1 MSAWEIVLNERP
13 VAAPRPRVTK
23 RGRVYMPAPYVS
35 HKKLLAMTFRAAR
48 APRLD
53 GPTAV
58 SLEFVHSSPLKRLH
72 GTPKTTRPD
81 VDNLAKTVL
90 DALTEAGVL
99 VDDNIVTRLSV
110 SKSWGPDPQI
120 RISLEADTPSA
131 RARHSNGAA
140 SSHVEQPELPLLTD
154 ASSPVPEPTE
164 LPRTAEGAPV

>member
-1 MSAWEIVLNERP
+1 VELQFQHSTPI
-13 VAAPRPRVTK
+13 
-23 RGRVYMPAPYVS
+23 
-35 HKKLLAMTFRAAR
+35 KKLW
-48 APRLD
+48 
-53 GPTAV
+53 
-58 SLEFVHSSPLKRLH
+58 

-99 VDDNIVTRLSV
+99 TDDNIVTRLSV

-120 RISLEADTPSA
+120 RISLEADTPSP
-131 RARHSNGAA
+131 RARHSNGDA
-140 SSHVEQPELPLLTD
+140 SFHVEQPELPLLTD